1 MTCRLSLRHLPAA
14 AALALLGCF
23 VSAEGEETG
32 PASCNVAED
41 CVDDG
46 DPCTKPV
53 CFHRTC
59 MVEPV
64 ADGVIGDQAAGDCK
78 TRECAGGEL
87 VDKDDPSDD
96 DDSLLCTVDACGPGG
111 ATHTPLPDGAPCM
124 IGAAIGECRGE
135 DDCVIQCSMTKPCP
149 TAGPCLV
156 GACVDNICQYQPV
169 DGDPTPALP
178 DVDDGDCQRP
188 SCVMGTEMSIVDD
201 SDLPPDDG
209 LPCTTDTC
217 TSGAPTHAPLP
228 VGSGC
233 GANLTCDAQGACT
246 GCVPANPTSCGA
258 AADCVTPTCDPNTVT
273 CSNVYDAPHTPC
285 GSGDV
290 CKAGGLCVG
299 CVDASDC
306 TAGGE
311 CAFDACEADS
321 CVAKT
326 VPAGDPCRLTPTKW
340 CDQLGACV
348 DCLDATDC
356 GAPNPCLDIA
366 CIGGGCQSSDKPD
379 NTPCPAGVCSNGSC
393 VECNTDPQCGG
404 AKLCCNH
411 QCKMPPC

>member
-41 CVDDG
+41 CADDG

-135 DDCVIQCSMTKPCP
+135 DGQLIAERRTSDAFREGKSQTVVGMDQDRLTDRREL
-149 TAGPCLV
+149 ADAAFEV
-156 GACVDNICQYQPV
+156 GAMPTQDSHRSVRAEV
-169 DGDPTPALP
+169 DGPVAR
-178 DVDDGDCQRP
+178 QNRP
-188 SCVMGTEMSIVDD
+188 SLALGHVNPFDVQEPSTSPRIDD
-201 SDLPPDDG
+201 LDG
-209 LPCTTDTC
+209 
-217 TSGAPTHAPLP
+217 
-228 VGSGC
+228 
-233 GANLTCDAQGACT
+233 
-246 GCVPANPTSCGA
+246 
-258 AADCVTPTCDPNTVT
+258 
-273 CSNVYDAPHTPC
+273 
-285 GSGDV
+285 
-290 CKAGGLCVG
+290 
-299 CVDASDC
+299 
-306 TAGGE
+306 
-311 CAFDACEADS
+311 
-321 CVAKT
+321 VAH
-326 VPAGDPCRLTPTKW
+326 L
-340 CDQLGACV
+340 
-348 DCLDATDC
+348 
-356 GAPNPCLDIA
+356 
-366 CIGGGCQSSDKPD
+366 
-379 NTPCPAGVCSNGSC
+379 
-393 VECNTDPQCGG
+393 E
-404 AKLCCNH
+404 
-411 QCKMPPC
+411 